1 MPAQSKL
8 VKPTKTSTPVP
19 VPVST
24 QPVAEVPVVVEKKAK
39 KPSKTVSA
47 PVVDTPVKGPEVVAS
62 SSSSS
67 SVPVPVDE
75 TENVSNVLADS
86 TDSHLVE
93 LSSKFYTK
101 LAESHQIISS
111 LKSDFRALE
120 KFYLREIKTAQKQS
134 SKRKRKAGNRAPS
147 GFVKPTRISDDLAAF
162 LEKPIGSEMART
174 EVTREINKYIRTNG
188 LQDKENGR
196 KIIPDKKLSTL
207 LVLTPEDHLTY
218 FNLQRYMSKHFARA
232 TRDVTT
238 A

>member
-8 VKPTKTSTPVP
+8 VKPTKTTVPAPV
-19 VPVST
+19 VANSNLSVS
-24 QPVAEVPVVVEKKAK
+24 EVPVVEKKTKKAAK
-39 KPSKTVSA
+39 AVSA
-47 PVVDTPVKGPEVVAS
+47 AVEEVPVKGPEVVAS
-62 SSSSS
+62 SST
-67 SVPVPVDE
+67 VPVAAAAVDSE
-75 TENVSNVLADS
+75 TSDVVADS
-86 TDSHLVE
+86 ADSHLVE

-111 LKSDFRALE
+111 LKADFRALE

-174 EVTREINKYIRTNG
+174 EVTREINKYIRTNN

>member
-8 VKPTKTSTPVP
+8 VKPTKATVPAPV
-19 VPVST
+19 VS
-24 QPVAEVPVVVEKKAK
+24 QPVADVPVVEKKTK
-39 KPSKTVSA
+39 KAAKTVSA
-47 PVVDTPVKGPEVVAS
+47 PVEEAPVKGPELVAS
-62 SSSSS
+62 SSTSV
-67 SVPVPVDE
+67 VPVVPLDAE
-75 TENVSNVLADS
+75 TSDVVTDS
-86 TDSHLVE
+86 ADSHLVE
-93 LSSKFYTK
+93 LSTKFYTK
-101 LAESHQIISS
+101 LAESHQTISS

-174 EVTREINKYIRTNG
+174 EVTREINKYIRTNN

-232 TRDVTT
+232 TRDVP
-238 A
+238 AV